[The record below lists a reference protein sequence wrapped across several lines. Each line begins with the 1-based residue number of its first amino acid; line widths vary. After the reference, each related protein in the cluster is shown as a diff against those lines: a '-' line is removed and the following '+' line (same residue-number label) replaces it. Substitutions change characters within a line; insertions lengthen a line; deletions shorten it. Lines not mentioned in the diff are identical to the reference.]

1 MSEVKTAADI
11 AVERATAVN
20 ADNVSMDEYRMFKEY
35 TLRHIQELT
44 KAVSELQKTPKKKQ
58 QK

>member
-11 AVERATAVN
+11 AVERATAAN